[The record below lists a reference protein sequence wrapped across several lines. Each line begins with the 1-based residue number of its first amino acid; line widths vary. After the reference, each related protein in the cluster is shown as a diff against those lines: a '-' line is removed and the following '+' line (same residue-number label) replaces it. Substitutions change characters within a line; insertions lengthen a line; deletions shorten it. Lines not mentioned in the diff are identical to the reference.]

1 MDTENGT
8 RDAMRD
14 ATPDATPDE
23 AVRAI
28 VAGHGT
34 FAAGIISAVEQI
46 TGRGAVFVAVSNSGL
61 CLDDIQGTLARE
73 LDRTGARVLFTD
85 LPAGSCT
92 MAVRRMLKAR
102 PGVALV
108 TGVNLSLLLDF
119 AMQDGADPVAAAQTA
134 LERGRAS
141 MASYGG

>member
-1 MDTENGT
+1 METENEG
-8 RDAMRD
+8 
-14 ATPDATPDE
+14 E
-23 AVRAI
+23 VVKAI

-46 TGRGAVFVAVSNSGL
+46 TGRGAAFVAVSNSGL
-61 CLDDIQGTLARE
+61 CLDDIQETLARE
-73 LDRTGARVLFTD
+73 LDRTGVRVLFTD

-92 MAVRRMLKAR
+92 MAVRRMLRSR

-119 AMQDGADPVAAAQTA
+119 AMQDGDDPVAAANTA